1 MIQQHRLDTY
11 YFVTKIKE
19 HQQNKDAILS
29 AIQEMPDVKLDRSSE
44 SIQKTDFIL
53 TSDYHRKYLDIF
65 YSMIEPYMVEMSKM
79 LKCEQWVIQ
88 NAWFQ
93 QYENGGTHGWHTHP
107 NTQFTNVY
115 FLECPE
121 SSMITELCD
130 VLQRKKIDLVAIE
143 EGDILTF
150 PAFMLH
156 KSKKLDSLNRKTII
170 SFNSSFWQNNDSDIE
185 SLVRGTNYD

>member
-19 HQQNKDAILS
+19 HRQNKDAMLS
-29 AIQEMPDVKLDRSSE
+29 AIQEMPDINLDRLTE
-44 SIQKTDFIL
+44 SIQKTDYIL

-65 YSMIEPYMVEMSKM
+65 YPMIEPYMVEMSKM
-79 LKCEQWVIQ
+79 LKCEKWGIH

-107 NTQFTNVY
+107 HAQFTNIY

-130 VLQRKKIDLVAIE
+130 ILQRKKINLSAIE

-156 KSKKLDSLNRKTII
+156 KSKKLDSSNRKTII
-170 SFNSSFWQNNDSDIE
+170 SFNSSFWFNDDNGIE
-185 SLVRGTNYD
+185 NLMRGTN